1 MLKKNRFK
9 YSDYTWSVYEILSI
23 CLIHK
28 WVPGKTDMSIEAWS
42 PYSTAPQGFMLVGF
56 NECIVGTWFD
66 FNFSLG
72 SIDLLLFWTN
82 WKDKKNEENKS
93 IKDGDIAPWKDLQK
107 KLNKDKRKEQR
118 NYYILIWGGSSSVSI
133 FFTLRM

>member
-1 MLKKNRFK
+1 
-9 YSDYTWSVYEILSI
+9 
-23 CLIHK
+23 
-28 WVPGKTDMSIEAWS
+28 MSIEAWS
-42 PYSTAPQGFMLVGF
+42 PYSTATQGFMLVGF

-82 WKDKKNEENKS
+82 WKDKKNEENKT

-107 KLNKDKRKEQR
+107 RLNKDKEKNKETT
-118 NYYILIWGGSSSVSI
+118 I
-133 FFTLRM
+133 FWYGRIVKR

>member
-1 MLKKNRFK
+1 MKKNRFK

-72 SIDLLLFWTN
+72 SIDLWLFWTN
-82 WKDKKNEENKS
+82 WKEKKNEKKCVNDQ
-93 IKDGDIAPWKDLQK
+93 IKTK
-107 KLNKDKRKEQR
+107 K
-118 NYYILIWGGSSSVSI
+118 
-133 FFTLRM
+133 